1 MASSAAAAPPD
12 AAPTTSVIRTDEA
25 MQDVYDLGKKLG
37 EGVAGKVYQATH
49 KSSGAVVAVKTIACG
64 WGPGAAAK
72 VRHNMPRLVT
82 LHTHTHTHTRGAL
95 AQ

>member
-1 MASSAAAAPPD
+1 M
-12 AAPTTSVIRTDEA
+12 
-25 MQDVYDLGKKLG
+25 YDLGKKLG

-72 VRHNMPRLVT
+72 VRHHMPRLVT
-82 LHTHTHTHTRGAL
+82 PPHSLTYTHMERLPNDYRKTLLVVRLKSCSGSQT
-95 AQ
+95 